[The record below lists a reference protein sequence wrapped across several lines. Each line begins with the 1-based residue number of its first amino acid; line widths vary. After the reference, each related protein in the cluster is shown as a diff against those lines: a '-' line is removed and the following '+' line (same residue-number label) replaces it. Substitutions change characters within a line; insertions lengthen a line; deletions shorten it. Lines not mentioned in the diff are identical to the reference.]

1 MVTGFGPEAKEGDYV
16 IVLDADYVHRSASTY
31 IAKVHNNKAYT
42 GMKMKHGKNFQ
53 EKYIHKLSAITT
65 IPESY
70 VPEETKLL
78 IEEDIRISDSK
89 TKKK

>member
-1 MVTGFGPEAKEGDYV
+1 MLTGYGPEAKDGDYV
-16 IVLDADYVHRSASTY
+16 IVVDADYVHRRSTTY
-31 IAKVHNNKAYT
+31 IAKVYNNKAYT
-42 GMKMKHGKNFQ
+42 GIKMRYGSGLK
-53 EKYIHKLSAITT
+53 EKYIHKLNAVVV

-78 IEEDIRISDSK
+78 IEEDIRISN